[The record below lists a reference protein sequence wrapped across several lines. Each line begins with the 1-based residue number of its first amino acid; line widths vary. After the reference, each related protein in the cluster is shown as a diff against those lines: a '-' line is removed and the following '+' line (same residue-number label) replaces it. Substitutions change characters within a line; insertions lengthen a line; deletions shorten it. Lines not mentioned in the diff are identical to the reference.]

1 MLRAVRFAAGFGFV
15 LERETFAAIQKM
27 SHLVMAVSPERIAAE
42 LRAMVSRSG
51 RGRAL
56 ELLEET
62 GLAREVLPE
71 VAPADRDG
79 ASPLAT
85 WRQSAQII
93 QALHTP
99 DLASA
104 LAVLFCAANCEA
116 KGARRASL
124 QRAVSRLR
132 LSNRESQTAGWLLA
146 TVEAIETPEK
156 TADAQAGGLAGTTE
170 IAGRPWSQVQPWLA
184 HPDAVLL
191 ARADGGRGSAQT
203 AAWVSQQLTR
213 SQDDLNPPPLLTGN
227 DLLAMGVPA
236 GRPIGAMLASL
247 RRLQLDREIQTRN
260 EAMEHVELLRK
271 SGQ

>member
-1 MLRAVRFAAGFGFV
+1 
-15 LERETFAAIQKM
+15 
-27 SHLVMAVSPERIAAE
+27 
-42 LRAMVSRSG
+42 
-51 RGRAL
+51 
-56 ELLEET
+56 
-62 GLAREVLPE
+62 
-71 VAPADRDG
+71 
-79 ASPLAT
+79 
-85 WRQSAQII
+85 
-93 QALHTP
+93 
-99 DLASA
+99 LASA
-104 LAVLFCAANCEA
+104 LSVLFCDANCEA

-191 ARADGGRGSAQT
+191 ADVLRARADGGRGSAQT

-260 EAMEHVELLRK
+260 EAMAQVELLRK
-271 SGQ
+271 SEQ